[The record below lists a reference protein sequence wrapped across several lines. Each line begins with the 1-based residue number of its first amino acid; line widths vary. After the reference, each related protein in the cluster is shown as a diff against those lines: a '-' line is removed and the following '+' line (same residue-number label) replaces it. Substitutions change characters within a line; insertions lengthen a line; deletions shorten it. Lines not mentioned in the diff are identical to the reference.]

1 MKILLRR
8 RAKLPRLPYT
18 GPASCGCRFLN
29 GDHMVPCR
37 AHADL
42 TVASPR

>member
-1 MKILLRR
+1 MRILLGRR
-8 RAKLPRLPYT
+8 RPLDRAPYT

-37 AHADL
+37 AHAEL
-42 TVASPR
+42 LVTSSR

>member
-1 MKILLRR
+1 VRILLRR
-8 RAKLPRLPYT
+8 RAKLPRAPYT

-37 AHADL
+37 EHTDL
-42 TVASPR
+42 VVASTR